1 MPASSPPVAYLAADP
16 GADALPAAALQT
28 VPMPNDWRPGTR
40 IDAMAAFQG
49 GLYLG
54 FGPSRGSGSAFAEA
68 SGRAASLWRFDDAS
82 HAWQAVLDQGGQ
94 PVQTRRRA
102 IIPHVSPPGFPVGSL
117 PGQDAGFVSMMVFQ
131 GTDDDVP
138 CLYVATQGLTGARLL
153 RSADGQYFAPV
164 LTLPTSIGYL
174 GLAALTVW
182 NGRLVMTSGAHLP
195 DTDAVADSGPAQ
207 LPRGT
212 VLGSRNPLASDQW
225 EVLSALGFGNPL
237 NMAVSALTVHQDRL
251 CAATANPST
260 GFQIW
265 ISGAGGAPDDP
276 GWTCL
281 LEKGAARYGMSPQVA
296 LLKSHQGQLWIG
308 TAMDMPALATLD
320 WPAAEL
326 LRIEPDGTWDLIAGE
341 VRLTPQG
348 LRLPL
353 SLLGPGLD
361 DPGVT
366 SLGAMVAL
374 GDDIAPGGLM
384 LLGGGPLAGL
394 WLSHDGE
401 TWDPLEQDE
410 PNETGDGDASG
421 NEDGAGGVTAMV
433 LDDGKLWIA
442 MDGRLYRLGQTG

>member
-138 CLYVATQGLTGARLL
+138 CLYVATQGLGGARLL
-153 RSADGQYFAPV
+153 RSEDGHIFAPV
-164 LTLPTSIGYL
+164 LTIPASSGYL
-174 GLAALTVW
+174 GLGALAVW
-182 NGRLVMTSGAHLP
+182 EGWLVMTSRAHLP
-195 DTDAVADSGPAQ
+195 GPVTVEGP
-207 LPRGT
+207 LPRCC
-212 VLGSRNPLASDQW
+212 VLGSRDPARADTW
-225 EVLSALGFGNPL
+225 EVLSEPGFGDAENL
-237 NMAVSALTVHQDRL
+237 AITALTVHQGRL
-251 CAATANPST
+251 CAGTANPVA

-265 ISGAGGAPDDP
+265 ACAAGASD
-276 GWTCL
+276 WTCL
-281 LEKGAARYGMSPQVA
+281 MNQGASRYGMNPEVA
-296 LLKSHQGQLWIG
+296 LLVSHQGDLWIG
-308 TAMDMPALATLD
+308 TAMEQPRIAGLD

-326 LRIEPDGTWDLIAGE
+326 LRIEPDGVWELVAGE
-341 VRLTPQG
+341 ARLTPQG
-348 LRLPL
+348 LSLPL
-353 SLLGPGLD
+353 SLLGPGFE

-366 SLGAMVAL
+366 RLAAMAAMADGHLVV
-374 GDDIAPGGLM
+374 
-384 LLGGGPLAGL
+384 GGGPLAGL
-394 WLSHDGE
+394 WLSA
-401 TWDPLEQDE
+401 
-410 PNETGDGDASG
+410 DGDLW
-421 NEDGAGGVTAMV
+421 EPLLQDDGDDDIAGGVTAITAALGRV
-433 LDDGKLWIA
+433 WIA
-442 MDGRLYRLGQTG
+442 MDGRLFTLGAGA